1 MMWAADF
8 EHASTRTLEYQSLE
22 ALQLQHPLPDRSF
35 PPEDEVEACRVN
47 HSPELSSSPTCT
59 TLQRLHTCET
69 SGIES
74 LRWKALAS
82 KTSFCGLRPGRLW
95 HKNRNRTLPRNAGLL
110 ERRGDEDISVFCVAA
125 IIEQNRN
132 MLFNKLQ
139 SMDDAIKVKLLHSN
153 IQRVIDVS
161 YKNIKFSVN
170 SVTYP
175 IMRPMPRFHYT
186 VNGI

>member
-35 PPEDEVEACRVN
+35 PPEDEVEAC
-47 HSPELSSSPTCT
+47 PELSSSPTCT
-59 TLQRLHTCET
+59 TLQRLHSCET

-139 SMDDAIKVKLLHSN
+139 SMDDAIKVKLLDIN
-153 IQRVIDVS
+153 IQ
-161 YKNIKFSVN
+161 
-170 SVTYP
+170 
-175 IMRPMPRFHYT
+175 
-186 VNGI
+186 

>member
-22 ALQLQHPLPDRSF
+22 ALQLQHPLPDRRSF
-35 PPEDEVEACRVN
+35 PPEDEFEACRVN
-47 HSPELSSSPTCT
+47 HSPELSSPTCT

-95 HKNRNRTLPRNAGLL
+95 HKNRTRTLPRNAGLL
-110 ERRGDEDISVFCVAA
+110 ERKGDEDISVFCVAA

-139 SMDDAIKVKLLHSN
+139 SMDDAIKVKLLHIN
-153 IQRVIDVS
+153 IQQVIDMS
-161 YKNIKFSVN
+161 YKNINFQLIVPL
-170 SVTYP
+170 TLL
-175 IMRPMPRFHYT
+175 
-186 VNGI
+186 

>member
-8 EHASTRTLEYQSLE
+8 EHASTRMLEYQSLE
-22 ALQLQHPLPDRSF
+22 ALQLQHPLPDRRSSF
-35 PPEDEVEACRVN
+35 PPEDEVGGACRVD
-47 HSPELSSSPTCT
+47 HSPTCT

-74 LRWKALAS
+74 LRWKVLAS

-95 HKNRNRTLPRNAGLL
+95 HKNRNRRLPRNAGLL
-110 ERRGDEDISVFCVAA
+110 ERKGDEDISVFCVAA

-139 SMDDAIKVKLLHSN
+139 SMDDAIKVKTN
-153 IQRVIDVS
+153 P
-161 YKNIKFSVN
+161 Y
-170 SVTYP
+170 
-175 IMRPMPRFHYT
+175 
-186 VNGI
+186 